1 MRQGRFDFSLLAIAT
16 LLVVQATVAS
26 YGIRLIRDSA
36 GRTHA
41 ALVAVATAR

>member
-1 MRQGRFDFSLLAIAT
+1 MEPGRFDFSLLAIAT

-26 YGIRLIRDSA
+26 YGIRLICGTA